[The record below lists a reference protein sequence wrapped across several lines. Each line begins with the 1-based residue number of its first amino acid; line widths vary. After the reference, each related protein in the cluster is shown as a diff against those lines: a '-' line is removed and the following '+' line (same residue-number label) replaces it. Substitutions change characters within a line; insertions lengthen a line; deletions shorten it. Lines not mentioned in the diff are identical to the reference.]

1 MPFLPDRLV
10 NYTSAFRW
18 CDEQIKNGEPKG
30 KWLMVKLQEL
40 RATKTPIGIA
50 RNEESGDG
58 VRPGQMNPK
67 TANYDGEEDKLVV
80 TPLRWSQVS
89 ITNSHI
95 LKMRFCV
102 RTALER

>member
-1 MPFLPDRLV
+1 MPFLPGRLV
-10 NYTSAFRW
+10 NCTSAFRW

-30 KWLMVKLQEL
+30 KWLKVKLQEL
-40 RATKTPIGIA
+40 RAAKTPAGVA
-50 RNEESGDG
+50 GNERGDG
-58 VRPGQMNPK
+58 VRPGQMDPK
-67 TANYDGEEDKLVV
+67 TADYDVEEDKLVV

-95 LKMRFCV
+95 LKMRFRV